1 MFAAALAGA
10 AAGQAVRLALG
21 ALNPLPLAL
30 LVAGVYG
37 IVYFGVARLLGLAQA
52 RVVIDS
58 LRRRLRL

>member
-1 MFAAALAGA
+1 
-10 AAGQAVRLALG
+10 VRRALG
-21 ALNPLPLAL
+21 AVDPLPLAL
-30 LVAGVYG
+30 LVAAVYG